1 MTGLILQL
9 GYPNTARGLETIDVS
24 PSVLE
29 LVTVVQ
35 LFDLDLSLEQS
46 DPDPNATVKMR
57 RPGSVS
63 LVEGARCGNCL
74 RGARGCERWVDMR

>member
-24 PSVLE
+24 PSALE

-57 RPGSVS
+57 PGSVS
-63 LVEGARCGNCL
+63 SVEGARCGKDCL
-74 RGARGCERWVDMR
+74 CGARVGVANG